1 MKMFICPNCKEKAKS
16 RSSKH
21 ISENT
26 TVRYYGCS
34 QQSCLLKFR
43 TTESLTRF
51 IRVPKHT
58 R

>member
-1 MKMFICPNCKEKAKS
+1 MFICPNCKEKAKS